1 MSVGLCQ
8 ALLLLVVMERR
19 TLFQYPFHLPNIDH
33 SPNHL
38 THTFISSSG
47 TFGMEAVARQF
58 ATGEHVMVIRNGWF
72 SFRWTEI
79 FDMGGDNSIPRSHTV
94 LKAQPVKASNGSDH
108 YHYAP
113 HPIEDVVQKIKD
125 ERPAVLFAPHV
136 ETSTGMMLSDEY
148 IKKAAAAVHEIG
160 GLFVLDCIAS
170 GTVWADM
177 KELGVDIVIS
187 APQKGWTGPACAA
200 LVMMSE
206 KAVARMPLTQET
218 SFSMSLKRWTAIMD
232 TYAKGGFGYH
242 TTMPTDA
249 LRDFHEISVETIRF
263 GIPQLKEGQ
272 IALGKAARGAMEA
285 RGLTSVAAPG
295 FQAPGVLVYY
305 SPANTDNPV
314 MMQRFKEQG
323 LQIAMGVPWR
333 IDEPEGLKTFRIGLF
348 GLDKI
353 GNIEKTVGVME
364 TALDAVLA
372 ECDVSEATKVA

>member
-1 MSVGLCQ
+1 M
-8 ALLLLVVMERR
+8 
-19 TLFQYPFHLPNIDH
+19 
-33 SPNHL
+33 
-38 THTFISSSG
+38 
-47 TFGMEAVARQF
+47 
-58 ATGEHVMVIRNGWF
+58 
-72 SFRWTEI
+72 
-79 FDMGGDNSIPRSHTV
+79 
-94 LKAQPVKASNGSDH
+94 
-108 YHYAP
+108 
-113 HPIEDVVQKIKD
+113 
-125 ERPAVLFAPHV
+125 
-136 ETSTGMMLSDEY
+136 
-148 IKKAAAAVHEIG
+148 
-160 GLFVLDCIAS
+160 LDCIAS